1 MMDRPLAG
9 LRVVDLTRALAGPF
23 ATMALADLGAD
34 VIKIEP
40 TPKGD
45 MIRQWGPF
53 DEDTSVYYLSAN
65 RNKRCLGI
73 NFRSKAGMDVIRQM
87 IEKADIVVENFKV
100 GTMEAMGLDYESLS
114 AKNPRLIMA
123 SISGFG
129 DEGPAKSW
137 PGFDQ
142 IAQGYSGLMSV
153 TGTPDTGATRVG
165 IPVGDMTAGLWM
177 TVGVLSAVVERANT
191 GRGQHVKTSLLSS
204 LLSLMSVQGQ
214 RYLSLGE
221 VPVPMGNAHPVIF
234 TYGSFMA
241 ADGLMNI
248 APATTAMWENVCELL
263 GLSHLVT
270 DERFLTNADRVRNR
284 EVLQAE
290 FDKALGS
297 NSRAH
302 WTEVLLANGVPAG
315 PINTI
320 ADAMEDR
327 QVQAMHMVES
337 VAYPNLGDVR
347 HVGLPVR
354 MPSVPDGHSVFA
366 PAPEFGQHSV
376 EVLRE
381 FGWEP
386 SQIEQMMAD
395 DVIYQRQS

>member
-1 MMDRPLAG
+1 MDRPLAG
-9 LRVVDLTRALAGPF
+9 LRVMDLTRALAGPF

-53 DEDTSVYYLSAN
+53 DGGTSVYYLSAN
-65 RNKRCLGI
+65 RNKRCVGI
-73 NFRSKAGMDVIRQM
+73 NFRSEQGMDLIREM
-87 IEKADIVVENFKV
+87 ILRADIVVENFKV
-100 GTMEAMGLDYESLS
+100 GTMQAMGLDFESLS
-114 AKNPRLIMA
+114 EKNPRLIMA

-129 DEGPAKSW
+129 DHGPAKRW

-177 TVGVLSAVVERANT
+177 TVGVVSAVVQRTQT

-204 LLSLMSVQGQ
+204 LLSLLSVQGQ

-221 VPVPMGNAHPVIF
+221 VPAPMGNAHPVIF
-234 TYGSFMA
+234 PYGSFMA

-248 APATTAMWENVCELL
+248 APATTAMWEKVCELL
-263 GLSHLVT
+263 GLAHLVN
-270 DERFLTNADRVRNR
+270 DARYLTNADRVRNR
-284 EVLQAE
+284 QGLQQA
-290 FDKALGS
+290 FDHALS
-297 NSRAH
+297 TKSRAY
-302 WTEVLLANGVPAG
+302 WTELLLANGVPAG

-320 ADAMEDR
+320 ADAMDDQ
-327 QVQAMHMVES
+327 QVKAMHMVENIE
-337 VAYPNLGDVR
+337 YPELGDVR
-347 HVGLPVR
+347 HVGLPVN
-354 MPSVPDGHSVFA
+354 MASIPDGQSVYA
-366 PAPEFGQHSV
+366 PAPEFGQHSI

-381 FGWEP
+381 FGWDE
-386 SQIEQMMAD
+386 SQINDLVQGQ
-395 DVIYQRQS
+395 IIFQQT

>member
-1 MMDRPLAG
+1 MDRPLAG

-53 DEDTSVYYLSAN
+53 DENTSVYYLSAN

-73 NFRSKAGMDVIRQM
+73 NFRSDEGIEVIRQM
-87 IEKADIVVENFKV
+87 ILQADMVVENFKV
-100 GTMEAMGLDYESLS
+100 GTMEAMGLDYACLS
-114 AKNPRLIMA
+114 AQNPRLIMA

-129 DEGPAKSW
+129 DEGPAANW

-153 TGTPDTGATRVG
+153 TGTSDTGATRVG
-165 IPVGDMTAGLWM
+165 IPVGDMTAGLWI
-177 TVGVLSAVVERANT
+177 TVGVLSAVIERNRT
-191 GRGQHVKTSLLSS
+191 GRGQHVKTSLLAS

-234 TYGSFMA
+234 PYGSFMT

-248 APATTAMWENVCELL
+248 APATTAMWENVCTVL
-263 GLSHLVT
+263 GLGHLVT

-284 EVLQAE
+284 DALQRE
-290 FDKALGS
+290 FDQALSTQG
-297 NSRAH
+297 RAH
-302 WTEVLLANGVPAG
+302 WTQLLLAHGIPAG

-320 ADAMEDR
+320 ADAMDDG
-327 QVQAMHMVES
+327 QVQAMQMVQS
-337 VAYPNLGDVR
+337 VQYPTLGDVR
-347 HVGLPVR
+347 HVGLPVT
-354 MPSVPDGHSVFA
+354 MASVPKGQSVFA
-366 PAPEFGQHSV
+366 PAPEFGQDSC

-381 FGWEP
+381 FGWNEQ
-386 SQIEQMMAD
+386 QIEQMIAS
-395 DVIYQRQS
+395 DVVFQRN

>member
-1 MMDRPLAG
+1 MDRPLAG

-23 ATMALADLGAD
+23 STMALADLGAD

-53 DEDTSVYYLSAN
+53 DQETSVYYLSAN
-65 RNKRCLGI
+65 RNKRCLGF
-73 NFRSKAGMDVIRQM
+73 NFRSEQGMAVIRQM
-87 IEKADIVVENFKV
+87 ALKADIVVENFKV
-100 GTMEAMGLDYESLS
+100 GTMESMGLDYESLS
-114 AKNPRLIMA
+114 AENPRLIMA

-129 DEGPAKSW
+129 SQGPAKSW

-153 TGTPDTGATRVG
+153 TGSHQTGATRVG
-165 IPVGDMTAGLWM
+165 VPVGDMTAGLWM
-177 TVGVLSAVVERANT
+177 TIGIVSAVVERERT
-191 GRGQHVKTSLLSS
+191 GRGQHVQTSLLSS
-204 LLSLMSVQGQ
+204 LLSLLSVQGQ

-221 VPVPMGNAHPVIF
+221 VAVPMGNAHPVIF
-234 TYGSFMA
+234 PYGSFMT

-248 APATTAMWENVCELL
+248 APATTAMWEKVCELL

-270 DERFLTNADRVRNR
+270 DPRFLTNSDRVRNR
-284 EVLQAE
+284 DVLQQE
-290 FDKALGS
+290 FDRALGAKG
-297 NSRAH
+297 RAY
-302 WTEVLLANGVPAG
+302 WTELLLSNGVPAG

-327 QVQAMHMVES
+327 QVQAMQMVETIQ
-337 VAYPNLGDVR
+337 YPALGDVR
-347 HVGLPVR
+347 HVGLPLS
-354 MPSVPDGHSVFA
+354 MASVPEGHSVFA
-366 PAPEFGQHSV
+366 PAPEFGEHSV

-381 FGWEP
+381 FGWD
-386 SQIEQMMAD
+386 QQRIDQMIAS
-395 DVIYQRQS
+395 DVIYQRN

>member
-1 MMDRPLAG
+1 MDRPLAG

-23 ATMALADLGAD
+23 STMALADLGAD

-53 DEDTSVYYLSAN
+53 DQDTSVYYLSAN

-73 NFRSKAGMDVIRQM
+73 NFRSPEGMAVIRQM
-87 IEKADIVVENFKV
+87 VLQADIVVENFKV
-100 GTMEAMGLDYESLS
+100 GTMESMGLDFESLS
-114 AKNPRLIMA
+114 AQNDRLIMA

-129 DEGPAKSW
+129 EQGPAKNW

-153 TGTPDTGATRVG
+153 TGSPQTGATRVG
-165 IPVGDMTAGLWM
+165 VPVGDMTAGLWM
-177 TVGVLSAVVERANT
+177 TVAVLSAVIERANT
-191 GRGQHVKTSLLSS
+191 GKGQHVKTSLLSS

-214 RYLSLGE
+214 RYLSLGD

-234 TYGSFMA
+234 PYGSFMT

-248 APATTAMWENVCELL
+248 APATTAMWEKVCEVL
-263 GLSHLVT
+263 GLGHLVT
-270 DERFLTNADRVRNR
+270 DARFMTNADRVRNR
-284 EVLQAE
+284 EVLQQV
-290 FDKALGS
+290 FDQALSANG
-297 NSRAH
+297 RVH
-302 WTEVLLANGVPAG
+302 WTEVLLANGIPAG

-320 ADAMEDR
+320 ADAMEDP
-327 QVQAMHMVES
+327 QVQAMQMVES
-337 VAYPNLGDVR
+337 VAYPDLGDVR

-354 MPSVPDGHSVFA
+354 MASVPEGRSVFA
-366 PAPEFGQHSV
+366 PAPEFGQDSV
-376 EVLRE
+376 AVLRE
-381 FGWEP
+381 FGWDDG
-386 SQIEQMMAD
+386 QIEQMIAS
-395 DVIYQRQS
+395 DVIYQRA

>member
-1 MMDRPLAG
+1 MDRPLAG

-34 VIKIEP
+34 VIKVEP

-53 DEDTSVYYLSAN
+53 DDDTSVYYLSAN
-65 RNKRCLGI
+65 RNKRCVGI
-73 NFRSKAGMDVIRQM
+73 NFRSDEGMEIIRQM
-87 IEKADIVVENFKV
+87 ILQADIVVENFKV
-100 GTMEAMGLDYESLS
+100 GTMESMGLDYASLS
-114 AKNPRLIMA
+114 SQNPGLIMA

-129 DEGPAKSW
+129 DSGPAANW

-153 TGTPDTGATRVG
+153 TGTPDSGATRVG

-177 TVGVLSAVVERANT
+177 TVGVLSAVVQRNQT
-191 GRGQHVKTSLLSS
+191 GRGQHVKTSLLGS

-234 TYGSFMA
+234 PYGSFMT

-248 APATTAMWENVCELL
+248 APATTAMWEKVCEVL
-263 GLSHLVT
+263 GLGHLVT
-270 DERFLTNADRVRNR
+270 DERFLTNSDRVRNR
-284 EVLQAE
+284 DALQRE
-290 FDKALGS
+290 FDQALSSQG
-297 NSRAH
+297 RAH
-302 WTEVLLANGVPAG
+302 WTQLLLANGIPAG

-320 ADAMEDR
+320 ADAMDDV
-327 QVQAMHMVES
+327 QVQAMHMVETI
-337 VAYPNLGDVR
+337 AYPKLGDVR
-347 HVGLPVR
+347 HVGLPVN
-354 MPSVPDGHSVFA
+354 MASVPNGHSVFA
-366 PAPEFGQHSV
+366 PAPEFGQHSA

-381 FGWEP
+381 FGWDEQ
-386 SQIEQMMAD
+386 QIEQMIAN
-395 DVIYQRQS
+395 DVIFQWT